1 MAIGK
6 SHTFNGRTVDGQ
18 QIYRVQNNL
27 ILPYQFTSLPT
38 GDQGEVK
45 WTERAPIDWV
55 QYGPYYNL
63 FNKVYLRIDGSLE
76 SIPNGG
82 GNVHSMKVFGL
93 GTKAGYFLPA
103 INLTSASPYT
113 PFLIDWSVPRISY
126 SVNIPEDKTYVNFG
140 CFYKVP
146 ANDRLRSRNFG
157 AIYLHF
163 NVPMDLGTNS
173 SYLNFY
179 VIGGEDI
186 TNFPGNVFPNYLYL
200 NNFVGTN
207 FYNANTQWIGQ
218 NVIKLRQLG
227 VINQGSNT
235 DDWQFLNFQVEIP
248 TFSTTALDGNDYYNG
263 RPISCTMALCFGE
276 DNDYLDDGSGINSGS
291 VLFYYPF
298 LNFS

>member
-6 SHTFNGRTVDGQ
+6 SHTFNGRTVEGNS
-18 QIYRVQNNL
+18 IYRIPQNL

-38 GDQGEVK
+38 GDQGQTK
-45 WTERAPIDWV
+45 WTEDAPIDWV

-63 FNKVYLRIDGSLE
+63 FNKVYLRRDGSLE
-76 SIPNGG
+76 TIPNGG
-82 GNVHSMKVFGL
+82 GNVHSMKAFGL
-93 GTKAGYFLPA
+93 GTSIDQFPVA
-103 INLTSASPYT
+103 NLANEI
-113 PFLIDWSVPRISY
+113 LEEIWSVPRISY
-126 SVNIPEDKTYVNFG
+126 SVNVPADKTYVNFG

-173 SYLNFY
+173 SYFNFY
-179 VIGGEDI
+179 TICGGDI
-186 TNFPGNVFPNYLYL
+186 AFFPGNIYPNYLYL
-200 NNFVGTN
+200 NRWIVMQP
-207 FYNANTQWIGQ
+207 YSPMTQWIGQ

-227 VINQGSNT
+227 SINQSSTT
-235 DDWQFLNFQVEIP
+235 DDWQFLNFKVEIP

-276 DNDYLDDGSGINSGS
+276 NNAYLDDGSGINSGS

-298 LNFS
+298 LYFS